1 MAAAGIELRVFDGIE
16 ALSGAAARA
25 LVDEGKKA
33 FAERGRFA
41 LALAG
46 GETPKTL
53 YRKLATEHRDGFP
66 WRDVHLFWS
75 DERFVPRDHPES
87 NSGTALELLR
97 PLFLREENVHAP
109 ETTLASP
116 EDAARR
122 YEDELARFHPLDA
135 VLLGMGEDGHVA
147 SLFPGAPALEETGRL
162 VVAVRDAPK
171 PPPERITMT
180 IPALNGARAV
190 HFLVSGSGKRA
201 ALKRV
206 LSGTDASLPA
216 SRIRP
221 REGAV
226 IFWADRE
233 AARESRFDRPR
244 GR

>member
-1 MAAAGIELRVFDGIE
+1 MAAADIDLRVFDGVQ

-25 LVDEGKKA
+25 VVDEGKKA

-53 YRKLATEHRDGFP
+53 YRRLAMEHRDGLP
-66 WRDVHLFWS
+66 WRNVHLFWS

-87 NSGTALELLR
+87 NAGTALELLR
-97 PLFLREENVHAP
+97 PLCLPAENIHAP
-109 ETTLASP
+109 DTTLASP

-122 YEDELARFHPLDA
+122 YEDELAGFLPLDA

-147 SLFPGAPALEETGRL
+147 SLFPGSPALEETGRL

-171 PPPERITMT
+171 PPPDRITMT
-180 IPALNGARAV
+180 IPALDEARAV
-190 HFLVSGSGKRA
+190 HFLVTGAGKRA
-201 ALKRV
+201 PLKRV

-221 REGAV
+221 REGAA

-233 AARESRFDRPR
+233 AAP
-244 GR
+244 